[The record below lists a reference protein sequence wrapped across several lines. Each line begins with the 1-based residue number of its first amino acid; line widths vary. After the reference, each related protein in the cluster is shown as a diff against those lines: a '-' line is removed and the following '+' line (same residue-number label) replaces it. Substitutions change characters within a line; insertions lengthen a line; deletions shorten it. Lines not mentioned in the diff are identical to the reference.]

1 MKLGRFLTR
10 SVQMVKDPVFFHAI
24 HLDMPVEAVYRRLGY
39 RRAHTQLGPGQQR
52 EMEAVLEDAAGMIEL
67 KGSALILS
75 ADMRRDGEIALE
87 TGDVL
92 RSKGLARMLSL
103 SRWVL
108 LMGATAG
115 NRIMDEIRSC
125 SAGGNLARAVVLDAA
140 ASEMTDSALD
150 WISAWIGQQVR
161 REGLEVTPKRF
172 SAGYGDFD
180 LENQKVMYERLRLGE
195 IGVSITDACILLPEK
210 SVTAV
215 AGIRKVEREDGGK
228 GQ

>member
-1 MKLGRFLTR
+1 
-10 SVQMVKDPVFFHAI
+10 MVKDPVFFHAI

>member
-1 MKLGRFLTR
+1 LKLGRFLTR

>member
-10 SVQMVKDPVFFHAI
+10 SVQMVRDPVFFHAI

-39 RRAHTQLGPGQQR
+39 RRAHTQLGSGQRR

-67 KGSALILS
+67 KGSALILP
-75 ADMRRDGEIALE
+75 ADVGTDGEIALE

-92 RSKGLARMLSL
+92 RSQGLARMLSA
-103 SRWVL
+103 SRKVL

-115 NRIMDEIRSC
+115 NRIMDEISSC

-150 WISAWIGQQVR
+150 WISALIGQQVR
-161 REGLEVTPKRF
+161 REGLEVTPRRF

-180 LENQKVMYERLRLGE
+180 LENQRVMYERLRLGE

-210 SVTAV
+210 SVTAI
-215 AGIRKVEREDGGK
+215 AGIRKAKREDGGK